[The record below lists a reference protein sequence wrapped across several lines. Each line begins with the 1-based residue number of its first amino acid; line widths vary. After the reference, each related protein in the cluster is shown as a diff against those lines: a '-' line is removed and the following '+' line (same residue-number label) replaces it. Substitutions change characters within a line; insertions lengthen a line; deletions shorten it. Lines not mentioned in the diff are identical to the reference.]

1 MKHTISM
8 FKATHA
14 GMDAAN
20 RRGAKRILGLSLAA
34 VTAAGGL
41 TALPALAGTAGA
53 AGNTLLVAKTH
64 SSDSGTCRVNACAT
78 IQYAVNQASP
88 GDTVNV
94 GKGTYHEQV
103 QIIKAISL
111 VSTHQGTIIDGAG
124 LDSKVGSQFGV
135 VQFGDTNGAASI
147 SGFKITNPVASA
159 YDGQP
164 VAISVYNTTSSDSI
178 TISNNTITEGTADT
192 SANTEYPIGIATYN
206 NGPVVVQNNKI
217 SGFFI
222 GTLFESSES
231 STFNS
236 NTVTALVPSLADSSS
251 PSYPPVGVQFLA
263 DDGGTHTNQNA
274 SQNQFKKYAGAGIE
288 MEAGYGLNASPLYGN
303 ITGTESYNYFNLD
316 AFAPDLGAGAFAL
329 DATTTGSTVT
339 ATLIG
344 NSGVV
349 RSPDL
354 AISEN
359 QWNTALPAPD
369 GPGIIHYTESGD
381 SIRVK

>member
-1 MKHTISM
+1 MTSQHSGLQI
-8 FKATHA
+8 ARA
-14 GMDAAN
+14 GMNKRNWVN
-20 RRGAKRILGLSLAA
+20 RRRIVSLSLTT
-34 VTAAGGL
+34 VVAAG
-41 TALPALAGTAGA
+41 AFSAMPVLAGTAA
-53 AGNTLLVAKTH
+53 AAPAGNTLLVAATH
-64 SSDSGTCRVNACAT
+64 SSNSGNCQVHACAT

-103 QIIKAISL
+103 QITKAISL
-111 VSTHQGTIIDGAG
+111 VSTHQRTVIDGAG
-124 LDSKVGSQFGV
+124 LDSQVGSQFGV
-135 VQFGDTNGAASI
+135 VQFGDTNGPASI
-147 SGFKITNPVASA
+147 SGFTITNPVASA

-164 VAISVYNTTSSDSI
+164 VAISVYNTTSSDPI

-217 SGFFI
+217 SGFFT
-222 GTLFESSES
+222 GTLFEDSAS

-236 NTVTALVPSLADSSS
+236 NTVTALVPSLADADN
-251 PSYPPVGVQFLA
+251 PSYPPVGAKFLA
-263 DDGGTHTNQNA
+263 DDGGTYTNQNA

-288 MEAGYGLNASPLYGN
+288 MQAGYSSGAHGN
-303 ITGTESYNYFNLD
+303 VTGTESYNYFNLD

-369 GPGIIHYTESGD
+369 GPGIVNYTESGD

>member
-1 MKHTISM
+1 
-8 FKATHA
+8 
-14 GMDAAN
+14 MDTTN

-34 VTAAGGL
+34 VTASGGL

-64 SSDSGTCRVNACAT
+64 SSDAGNCQVHACAT

-135 VQFGDTNGAASI
+135 VQFGHTNGAASI
-147 SGFKITNPVASA
+147 SGFRITNPVASA

-164 VAISVYNTTSSDSI
+164 VAISVYNTNSSDSI

-217 SGFFI
+217 SGFFT

-288 MEAGYGLNASPLYGN
+288 MEAGYGLNASPQYGN

-369 GPGIIHYTESGD
+369 GPGIIHNTESGD